1 MQPLSKNLRA
11 MENQHEVFMTIAA
24 TVKSFLDQNKIN
36 YKLVLHPKTYSSK
49 GSAAAAHVREDHIA
63 KAVILEDSQ
72 GVVMAVI
79 PGDTWVKFHAI
90 NNELNRT
97 LELAPETT
105 SNEIFQD
112 CAIGAIPPLGSA
124 YSLETVVVDEGL
136 TSLANVYFEAGDHK
150 NLVHVSGESFNRLQ
164 SGARHGYFSH
174 EE

>member
-1 MQPLSKNLRA
+1 MQRLSKNLRA
-11 MENQHEVFMTIAA
+11 MESSHEVFMPILVP
-24 TVKSFLDQNKIN
+24 VKYFLDQNKID

-49 GSAAAAHVREDHIA
+49 ASAAAAHVREDHIA
-63 KAVILEDSQ
+63 KAVVLEDSQ

-97 LELAPETT
+97 LELAPEAT

-136 TSLANVYFEAGDHK
+136 TSLANVYFEAGDHE
-150 NLVHVSGESFNRLQ
+150 NLVHVSGETFIRLQ